1 MGQERIT
8 TKIASFAIY
17 LYSAFHYSKIPSF
30 QPLLLPAAGGLLPA
44 VFLHA
49 LCALRTEF
57 LDAASANLGVIRLGT
72 NGFIMDPTAGTF
84 HS

>member
-49 LCALRTEF
+49 LCLLVSVVQF
-57 LDAASANLGVIRLGT
+57 LKMYPPRDFCVLE
-72 NGFIMDPTAGTF
+72 P
-84 HS
+84 